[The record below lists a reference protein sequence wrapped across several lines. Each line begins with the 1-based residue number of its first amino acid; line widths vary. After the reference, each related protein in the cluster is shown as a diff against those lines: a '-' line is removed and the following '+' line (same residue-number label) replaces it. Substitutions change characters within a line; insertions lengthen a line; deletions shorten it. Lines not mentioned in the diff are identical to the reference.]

1 MKLKEFFDNNSG
13 RGILSTADNEGNVN
27 AAVYA
32 TPHFMEDSQ
41 IAFIMR
47 DRLTHANIQ
56 KNAKAAYL
64 FMVEGKGVSGIRLYL
79 EKTAE
84 EEDTPKIE
92 ELHRRKRNYAEEEEL
107 GPKFLVY
114 FKVTKI
120 LPLIGSADPGISV

>member
-1 MKLKEFFDNNSG
+1 MKLKEFFENNSG
-13 RGILSTADNEGNVN
+13 RGILSTADDDGNVN

-56 KNAKAAYL
+56 KNPHAAYL
-64 FMVEGKGVSGIRLYL
+64 FLAEGKGISGIRLYL

-92 ELHRRKRNYAEEEEL
+92 ELHRRKGKYAEEGEI
-107 GPKFLVY
+107 GPRFLVY
-114 FKVTKI
+114 FKINKI
-120 LPLIGSADPGISV
+120 LPLIGSGDPGVSV

>member
-1 MKLKEFFDNNSG
+1 MKLKEFFENNSG
-13 RGILSTADNEGNVN
+13 RGILSTADDNGHVN

-56 KNAKAAYL
+56 KNPKAAYL
-64 FMVEGKGVSGIRLYL
+64 FLVEGKGVSGIRLYL

-92 ELHRRKRNYAEEEEL
+92 ELHRRKRSYAEEEEL

-120 LPLIGSADPGISV
+120 LPLIGSGDPGVSV